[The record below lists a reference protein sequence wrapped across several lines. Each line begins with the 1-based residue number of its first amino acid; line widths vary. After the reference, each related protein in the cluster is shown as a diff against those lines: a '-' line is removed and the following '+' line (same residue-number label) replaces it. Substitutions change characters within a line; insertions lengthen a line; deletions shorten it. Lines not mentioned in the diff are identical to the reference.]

1 MQKVSFLFERHDA
14 AGSLK
19 TISPADCVKDRL
31 TWLYNDN
38 DEAAMNT
45 SGTYPAKG
53 DPALYIGLDI
63 GGTKLLVAL
72 ADEKGRILERVQ
84 EATPPDLESGLKALD
99 RMIASVAHGRAVAGM
114 GAAIGGPLDWKNG
127 IVSPLHQPQ
136 WRGVPLKAIMEAK
149 WKCPFFVD
157 VDTNVAALGEYH
169 FGEERASRLLYLTLS
184 TGMGGG
190 FLVDGRIYR
199 GLNGG
204 HPEVGH
210 QSINFRCSHPERV
223 TCECG
228 APDCLEALVSG
239 NAIRRIYGKP
249 AERLAREEWQEVA
262 YNLGQGLRNLSA
274 VYLPDVI
281 VLGGG
286 VAVGGGEELI
296 AWSSMVMKERLHIV
310 PAPTVRLSHL
320 GYDTA
325 LMGTVAVAMHG
336 LGGYL

>member
-1 MQKVSFLFERHDA
+1 M
-14 AGSLK
+14 
-19 TISPADCVKDRL
+19 KDRL